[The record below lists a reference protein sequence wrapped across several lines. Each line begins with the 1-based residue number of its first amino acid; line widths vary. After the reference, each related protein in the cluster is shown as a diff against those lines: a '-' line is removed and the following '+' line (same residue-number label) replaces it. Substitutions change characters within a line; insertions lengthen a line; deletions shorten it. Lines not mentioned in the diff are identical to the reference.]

1 VCQDGGLLPTDYLVD
16 VSHVRLEVVSV
27 LVLRHFQLLQK
38 LVDCA
43 VFVLQDPI
51 DVLLHVLH
59 VLSHFLA
66 LVQTQDLVPVL
77 VDLGQIQPREAIFA
91 FDFVLQQI
99 VVQSVTSRLSY
110 LHEDGNQLLF
120 AASRFF
126 LDVRFVLK
134 ISGPFFIAHPGQAI
148 RQRFLLATHL
158 ALSLTTDADEE
169 I

>member
-27 LVLRHFQLLQK
+27 LVFRHFQLLQK

-66 LVQTQDLVPVL
+66 LVQAQDLVPVL

-99 VVQSVTSRLSY
+99 VVQSLTSRLSWVP
-110 LHEDGNQLLF
+110 
-120 AASRFF
+120 S
-126 LDVRFVLK
+126 
-134 ISGPFFIAHPGQAI
+134 
-148 RQRFLLATHL
+148 
-158 ALSLTTDADEE
+158 
-169 I
+169 